1 MELDSIM
8 DSKSIGRR
16 GPATIGLENRFF
28 FQPSVSAAWFVQ
40 GTKTTRAEY
49 FLNGT
54 PATML
59 PARTTANVF
68 EYLIR
73 TLDIPRRLYRFS
85 IKLP

>member
-1 MELDSIM
+1 MGLDSIV
-8 DSKSIGRR
+8 DSKSIGRH

-28 FQPSVSAAWFVQ
+28 FFRPNVSAAWFVQ
-40 GTKTTRAEY
+40 GTKTTEY
-49 FLNGT
+49 FLVET
-54 PATML
+54 SAATL